1 MPSST
6 ETGKC
11 LQVGAQSPLQ
21 KKARGMVKLGIT
33 SFLEGR
39 MLLESST
46 SSLSFLLCSDAAYSS
61 FADPLEEPG
70 SLQPQEISLYSDG
83 ELLEQ
88 DR

>member
-1 MPSST
+1 M
-6 ETGKC
+6 G
-11 LQVGAQSPLQ
+11 
-21 KKARGMVKLGIT
+21 KLGIT

-46 SSLSFLLCSDAAYSS
+46 SSLSFLLCSDAACSS
-61 FADPLEEPG
+61 FADPLEELG

-83 ELLEQ
+83 ELLEK